1 MKQNKFIPIGEVT
14 VRISNTERRNA
25 SNPRHCFTLS
35 ILDENNK
42 LLYRKDVVLHC
53 SFDDTNTDESL
64 HNVIERITKEISTMV
79 PQTKGEKE
87 RFNVYVKK
95 LTDKLYE
102 YSERT
107 RPLVTLF

>member
-14 VRISNTERRNA
+14 VRISNTERRNTL
-25 SNPRHCFTLS
+25 NPRHCFTLS
-35 ILDENNK
+35 ILDDNKK